1 MSLSANAVIIDQ
13 GYDTT
18 KFGFSHSLKPSLFL
32 SSQVGIEYDT
42 TGQPTKYIVDDTNL
56 LTYRENC
63 HIKRTIGAD
72 SFVSD
77 SVLFEKMLEYGF
89 DILSLT
95 EKKRNERGEIE
106 RFEVDF
112 ENTPI
117 FYTEPYYVVSDVSP
131 VLETHKKQQTH
142 LCQFFFEKCNAPCMF
157 IGKQPCLSA
166 FTVGKSDAY
175 VLNFGASGTSIIP
188 VRHGRCLN
196 TGAIKINT
204 SEALLDE
211 IIINAI
217 SKLQISVIPKKLM
230 CDRSMMSVSLVDRK
244 PSTDSYRDY
253 LYSHLCRD
261 IRWSSVRVSGSNVE
275 ADQYIQNFHQVFNI
289 MTTNSKTYT
298 LPDGK
303 TLATDA
309 FGVCLGEVLVR
320 PAKAAMMTGNTA
332 FRNYFPIASYVKEGL
347 LKLDNDIRKDLLNS
361 IVVTGGMTKIPGL
374 VKRLQSDLEATMQG
388 FSRRIFT
395 PIDPV
400 ASSFFGASIM
410 CSVPA
415 FEQMWISKA
424 EYEEFGD
431 NLVYNKFSG

>member
-18 KFGFSHSLKPSLFL
+18 KFGFSQSLLPSLFL
-32 SSQVGIEYDT
+32 SSQVGVEYDI
-42 TGQPTKYIVDDTNL
+42 TGHPTKYICEDTNL

-63 HIKRTIGAD
+63 HIKRTVQSD
-72 SFVSD
+72 SFISD
-77 SVLFEKMLEYGF
+77 FVLFEKMLGHGLG
-89 DILSLT
+89 ILSLT
-95 EKKRNERGEIE
+95 KKTKNEQDQVEKI
-106 RFEVDF
+106 EVDL
-112 ENTPI
+112 ENTPV
-117 FYTEPYYVVSDVSP
+117 FYTEPYYVVSDISP
-131 VLETHKKQQTH
+131 VLETHKKQQMN
-142 LCQFFFEKCNAPCMF
+142 LCEYFFEKCNAPCMF
-157 IGKQPCLSA
+157 IGKQPYLSA

-175 VLNFGASGTSIIP
+175 VLNFGASGVSIVP

-196 TGAIKINT
+196 TGAKKINV

-211 IIINAI
+211 IIVN
-217 SKLQISVIPKKLM
+217 SLFRLQLSVIPQKLIP
-230 CDRSMMSVSLVDRK
+230 DHKTMSVSLVDRK

-253 LYSHLCRD
+253 LYSQLWRD
-261 IRWSSVRVSGSNVE
+261 LRWSSMRVTGSEME
-275 ADQYIQNFHQVFNI
+275 AGQYIKNFQHIFNV
-289 MTTNSKTYT
+289 MTTNPRSFT

-303 TLATDA
+303 TINTGGL
-309 FGVCLGEVLVR
+309 GVCLGEVLMKPKLAEMLIGKHTNEDYPMV
-320 PAKAAMMTGNTA
+320 
-332 FRNYFPIASYVKEGL
+332 YYIKEGL
-347 LKLDNDIRKDLLNS
+347 LQLDNDIRKDLLNS

-374 VKRLQSDLEATMQG
+374 VKRLQSDLETTMQG

-400 ASSFFGASIM
+400 ASSFLGAAMM